1 MWMKRTI
8 KAGIALAG
16 CVLVVTALDPARGG
30 VDANERVKGIVN
42 GLVETAS
49 MSPAG
54 TPFEL
59 TAAETAKIGTRAMVE
74 RLGVSGELQ
83 PITRVVI
90 RAREAGKIVEMNVR
104 DGDAV
109 QAGKL
114 LVRFETDE
122 LQSTLLLRQS
132 DQDAAEAELMLAM
145 QALTRTEQLALK
157 NIASTEQLDKAKSDV
172 AVKTA
177 RLQSLAA
184 QADIARLALRN
195 AEIRAPFSGTV
206 TRRLAEAGSRA
217 GADGELLT
225 LVDTSVLEAKVLVAT
240 RDIPR
245 VALSQTAELTIDGLG
260 GQIVKGTVDRISP
273 VAEDGTR
280 FVAVYLRLA
289 NRDGRLWGGMFA
301 SGSILLREKND
312 ALVVPAIALRK
323 DETGYHVLKVEDG
336 HLRRQTVAVG
346 ARWNDGNLV
355 EIAAGLK
362 DGETILT
369 APLPELG
376 PDMAVTIDKAG

>member
-1 MWMKRTI
+1 MWVKRTI

-16 CVLVVTALDPARGG
+16 CVLVVTALDPARGS

-42 GLVETAS
+42 GLIETAS

-59 TAAETAKIGTRAMVE
+59 TAAETAKIGTREMVE
-74 RLGVSGELQ
+74 RLGISGELQ

-132 DQDAAEAELMLAM
+132 DRDAAEAELMLAM

-157 NIASTEQLDKAKSDV
+157 NIASAEQLDKAKSDV

-177 RLQSLAA
+177 RLQSLSA

-195 AEIRAPFSGTV
+195 AEIRAPFSGSV
-206 TRRLAEAGSRA
+206 TRRLAEAGSRV

-225 LVDTSVLEAKVLVAT
+225 LVDTSVLETKVLVAT

-245 VALSQTAELTIDGLG
+245 VALGQTAELEIDGLG

-289 NRDGRLWGGMFA
+289 NRDGGLWGGMFA
-301 SGSILLREKND
+301 SGSILLRQKND
-312 ALVVPAIALRK
+312 ARVVPAIALRK

-336 HLRRQTVAVG
+336 HLRRQTVALG
-346 ARWNDGNLV
+346 ARWNDGSLV

-362 DGETILT
+362 DGEIILT

>member
-1 MWMKRTI
+1 MWVKRTI

-16 CVLVVTALDPARGG
+16 CVLVVTALDPARGS

-49 MSPAG
+49 MSRAG

-59 TAAETAKIGTRAMVE
+59 TAAETAKIGTRAMVD
-74 RLGVSGELQ
+74 RLGISGEIQ

-132 DQDAAEAELMLAM
+132 DRDAAEAELMLAM

-177 RLQSLAA
+177 RLQSLSA

-206 TRRLAEAGSRA
+206 TRRLAEAGSRV

-245 VALSQTAELTIDGLG
+245 VALGQTAELEIDGFG
-260 GQIVKGTVDRISP
+260 GQIVKGTVDRITP

-336 HLRRQTVAVG
+336 HLRRQTVALG
-346 ARWNDGNLV
+346 ARWNDGSLV

-362 DGETILT
+362 DGEIILT

>member
-1 MWMKRTI
+1 MWVKRTI

-16 CVLVVTALDPARGG
+16 CVLVVTALDPARGS

-74 RLGVSGELQ
+74 RLGISGELQ

-132 DQDAAEAELMLAM
+132 DRDAAEAELMLAM

-177 RLQSLAA
+177 RLQSLSA

-206 TRRLAEAGSRA
+206 TRRLAEAGSRV

-245 VALSQTAELTIDGLG
+245 VALGQTAELEIDGLG
-260 GQIVKGTVDRISP
+260 GQIVKGAVDRISP
-273 VAEDGTR
+273 VTEDGTR

-336 HLRRQTVAVG
+336 HLRRQTVALG
-346 ARWNDGNLV
+346 ARWNDGSLV

-376 PDMAVTIDKAG
+376 PDMAVTVDKAG

>member
-1 MWMKRTI
+1 MWVKRTI

-16 CVLVVTALDPARGG
+16 CVLVVTALDPARGS

-74 RLGVSGELQ
+74 RLGISGEIQ

-132 DQDAAEAELMLAM
+132 DRDAAEAELMLAM

-177 RLQSLAA
+177 RLQSLSA

-206 TRRLAEAGSRA
+206 TRRLAEAGSRV

-245 VALSQTAELTIDGLG
+245 VALGQTAELEIDGFG

-289 NRDGRLWGGMFA
+289 NRDGGLWGGMFA

-336 HLRRQTVAVG
+336 HLRRQTVALG
-346 ARWNDGNLV
+346 ARWNDGSLV

-362 DGETILT
+362 DGEIILT

>member
-1 MWMKRTI
+1 MWVKRTI

-16 CVLVVTALDPARGG
+16 CVLVVTALDPARGS

-132 DQDAAEAELMLAM
+132 DRDAAEAELMLAM

-245 VALSQTAELTIDGLG
+245 VALSQTVELAIDGLG

-336 HLRRQTVAVG
+336 RLRRQTVAVG
-346 ARWNDGNLV
+346 ARWNDGTLV

>member
-1 MWMKRTI
+1 MWVKRTI

-16 CVLVVTALDPARGG
+16 CVLVVTALDPARGS

-132 DQDAAEAELMLAM
+132 DRDAAEAELMLAM

-177 RLQSLAA
+177 RLQSLSA

-245 VALSQTAELTIDGLG
+245 VALGQTAELEIDGLG

-336 HLRRQTVAVG
+336 RLRRQTVAVG
-346 ARWNDGNLV
+346 ARWNDGSLV

-362 DGETILT
+362 NGETILT

>member
-59 TAAETAKIGTRAMVE
+59 TAAEMAKIGTRPMVE
-74 RLGVSGELQ
+74 RLGISGELQ

-104 DGDAV
+104 DGDTV

-132 DQDAAEAELMLAM
+132 DRDAAEAELMLAM

-157 NIASTEQLDKAKSDV
+157 NIASAEQLDKAKSDV

-206 TRRLAEAGSRA
+206 TRRLAEAGSRV

-245 VALSQTAELTIDGLG
+245 VALSQTAELAIDGLG

-346 ARWNDGNLV
+346 ARWNDGDLV

>member
-1 MWMKRTI
+1 MWVKRTI

-16 CVLVVTALDPARGG
+16 CVLVVTALDPARGS

-74 RLGVSGELQ
+74 RLGISGELQ

-132 DQDAAEAELMLAM
+132 DRDAAEAELMLAM

-157 NIASTEQLDKAKSDV
+157 NIASREQLDKAKSDV

-177 RLQSLAA
+177 RLQSLSA

-206 TRRLAEAGSRA
+206 TRRLAEAGSRV

-245 VALSQTAELTIDGLG
+245 VALGQTAELEIDGLG

-336 HLRRQTVAVG
+336 RLRRQTVAVG
-346 ARWNDGNLV
+346 ARWNDGTLV

>member
-1 MWMKRTI
+1 MWVKRTI

-16 CVLVVTALDPARGG
+16 CVLVVTALDPARGS

-42 GLVETAS
+42 GLVETAA

-59 TAAETAKIGTRAMVE
+59 TAGEMAKIGARPMVE
-74 RLGVSGELQ
+74 RLGISGELQ

-132 DQDAAEAELMLAM
+132 DRDAAEAELMLAM
-145 QALTRTEQLALK
+145 LALTRTEQLALK
-157 NIASTEQLDKAKSDV
+157 NIASAEQLDKAKSDV

-177 RLQSLAA
+177 RLQSLSA

-195 AEIRAPFSGTV
+195 AEIHAPFSGTV
-206 TRRLAEAGSRA
+206 TRRLAEAGSRV

-225 LVDTSVLEAKVLVAT
+225 LVDTNVLEAKVLVAT
-240 RDIPR
+240 RDVPR
-245 VALSQTAELTIDGLG
+245 VARGQTAELEIDGLA
-260 GQIVKGTVDRISP
+260 GQIVKGTVERISP

-280 FVAVYLRLA
+280 VVAVYVRLA
-289 NRDGRLWGGMFA
+289 NRDGQLWGGMFA
-301 SGSILLREKND
+301 SGNILLREKSD

-323 DETGYHVLKVEDG
+323 DETGYHVLKVQDG
-336 HLRRQTVAVG
+336 YLRRQTVAVG
-346 ARWNDGNLV
+346 PRWNGGSLI
-355 EIAAGLK
+355 EIAAGLR

-369 APLPELG
+369 APLPELR

>member
-1 MWMKRTI
+1 MWVKRTI

-16 CVLVVTALDPARGG
+16 CVLVVTALDPARGS

-42 GLVETAS
+42 GLIETAS

-59 TAAETAKIGTRAMVE
+59 TAAETAKIGTREMVE
-74 RLGVSGELQ
+74 RLGISGELQ

-132 DQDAAEAELMLAM
+132 DRDAAEAELMLAM

-157 NIASTEQLDKAKSDV
+157 NIASAEQLDKAKSDV

-177 RLQSLAA
+177 RLQSLSA

-195 AEIRAPFSGTV
+195 AEIRAPFSGSV
-206 TRRLAEAGSRA
+206 TRRLAEAGSRV

-225 LVDTSVLEAKVLVAT
+225 LVDTSVLETKVLVAT

-245 VALSQTAELTIDGLG
+245 VALGQTAELEIDGLG

-289 NRDGRLWGGMFA
+289 NRDGGLWGGMFA
-301 SGSILLREKND
+301 SGSILLRQKND

-336 HLRRQTVAVG
+336 HLRRQTVALG
-346 ARWNDGNLV
+346 ARWNDGSLV

-362 DGETILT
+362 DGEIILT

>member
-1 MWMKRTI
+1 MWVKRTI

-16 CVLVVTALDPARGG
+16 CVLVVTALDPARGS

-42 GLVETAS
+42 GLVETAA

-59 TAAETAKIGTRAMVE
+59 TATETAKIGTRPMAE
-74 RLGVSGELQ
+74 RLGISGELQ

-104 DGDAV
+104 DGDTV

-132 DQDAAEAELMLAM
+132 DRDAAEAELMLAM

-157 NIASTEQLDKAKSDV
+157 NIASAEQLDKAKSDV

-177 RLQSLAA
+177 RLQSLSA

-195 AEIRAPFSGTV
+195 AEIRAPFGGTV
-206 TRRLAEAGSRA
+206 TRRLAEAGSRV

-240 RDIPR
+240 RDVPR
-245 VALSQTAELTIDGLG
+245 VTLGQTAELEIDGLG

-289 NRDGRLWGGMFA
+289 NRDGQLWGGMFA

-323 DETGYHVLKVEDG
+323 DETGYHVLKVQDG
-336 HLRRQTVAVG
+336 HLRRQTVTVG
-346 ARWNDGNLV
+346 ARWNGGNLI

-369 APLPELG
+369 APLPELR
-376 PDMAVTIDKAG
+376 PDMAVTVDKAG

>member
-1 MWMKRTI
+1 MWVKRTI

-16 CVLVVTALDPARGG
+16 CVLVVTALDPARGS

-74 RLGVSGELQ
+74 RLGISGELQ

-132 DQDAAEAELMLAM
+132 DRDAAEAELMLAM

-177 RLQSLAA
+177 RLQSLSA

-206 TRRLAEAGSRA
+206 TRRLAEAGSRV

-245 VALSQTAELTIDGLG
+245 VALGQTAELEIDGLG

-336 HLRRQTVAVG
+336 RLRRQTVAVG
-346 ARWNDGNLV
+346 ARWNDGTLV

>member
-1 MWMKRTI
+1 MWVKRTLR
-8 KAGIALAG
+8 AGIALAG
-16 CVLVVTALDPARGG
+16 CVFVVTALDPARGS
-30 VDANERVKGIVN
+30 VDANERVKGLVE
-42 GLVETAS
+42 GLVETAA

-59 TAAETAKIGTRAMVE
+59 TAAETAKIGTRQMVE
-74 RLGVSGELQ
+74 RLGISGELQ

-90 RAREAGKIVEMNVR
+90 RARDAGKVLEVNVR
-104 DGDAV
+104 DGDTV
-109 QAGKL
+109 PSGKL

-132 DQDAAEAELMLAM
+132 DRDAAEAELMLAM
-145 QALTRTEQLALK
+145 LALTRTEQLALK
-157 NIASTEQLDKAKSDV
+157 NIASAEQLDKAKSDV

-177 RLQSLAA
+177 RLQSLSA

-195 AEIRAPFSGTV
+195 AEIRAPFNGTV
-206 TRRLAEAGSRA
+206 TRRLAEAGSRV

-240 RDIPR
+240 RDVPR
-245 VALSQTAELTIDGLG
+245 VALGQTAELEIDGLG

-301 SGSILLREKND
+301 SGSILLREKD
-312 ALVVPAIALRK
+312 GALVVPAIALRR
-323 DETGYHVLKVEDG
+323 DESGYHVLKVQDG

-346 ARWNDGNLV
+346 PHWNGGSLI

-369 APLPELG
+369 APLPELQPG
-376 PDMAVTIDKAG
+376 MAVAIDKAG

>member
-1 MWMKRTI
+1 MWVKRTI

-16 CVLVVTALDPARGG
+16 CVLVVTALDPARGS

-132 DQDAAEAELMLAM
+132 DRDAAEAELMLAM

-157 NIASTEQLDKAKSDV
+157 NITSAEQLDKAKSDV

>member
-1 MWMKRTI
+1 MWVKRTI

-16 CVLVVTALDPARGG
+16 CVLVVTALDPARGS

-132 DQDAAEAELMLAM
+132 DRDAAEAELMLAM

-206 TRRLAEAGSRA
+206 TRRLAEAGSRV

-245 VALSQTAELTIDGLG
+245 VALSQTAELAIDGLG

-346 ARWNDGNLV
+346 ARWNDGDLV

-376 PDMAVTIDKAG
+376 PDMAVTIDRAG

>member
-1 MWMKRTI
+1 MWVKRTI

-16 CVLVVTALDPARGG
+16 CVLVVTALDPARGS
-30 VDANERVKGIVN
+30 VDANERVKGIVS
-42 GLVETAS
+42 GLVETAA

-59 TAAETAKIGTRAMVE
+59 TATETAKIGTRPMVE
-74 RLGVSGELQ
+74 RLGISGELQ

-104 DGDAV
+104 DGDTV

-132 DQDAAEAELMLAM
+132 DRDAAEAELMLAM

-157 NIASTEQLDKAKSDV
+157 NIASAEQFDKAKSDV

-177 RLQSLAA
+177 RLQSLSA

-195 AEIRAPFSGTV
+195 AEIRAPFGGTV
-206 TRRLAEAGSRA
+206 TRRLAEAGSRV

-240 RDIPR
+240 RDVPR
-245 VALSQTAELTIDGLG
+245 VTLGQTAELEIDGLG
-260 GQIVKGTVDRISP
+260 GRIVKGTVDRISP

-289 NRDGRLWGGMFA
+289 NRDGQLWGGMFA

-323 DETGYHVLKVEDG
+323 DETGYHVLKVQDG
-336 HLRRQTVAVG
+336 HLRRQMVTVG
-346 ARWNDGNLV
+346 ARWNGGNLI

-369 APLPELG
+369 APLPQLR
-376 PDMAVTIDKAG
+376 PDMAVTVDKAG

>member
-16 CVLVVTALDPARGG
+16 CVLVVTALDPARGS

-336 HLRRQTVAVG
+336 RLRRQTVAVG

>member
-1 MWMKRTI
+1 MWVKRTI

-16 CVLVVTALDPARGG
+16 CVLVVTALDPARGS

-49 MSPAG
+49 MSRAG

-59 TAAETAKIGTRAMVE
+59 TAAETAKIGTRAMVD
-74 RLGVSGELQ
+74 RLGISGEIQ

-132 DQDAAEAELMLAM
+132 DRDAAEAELMLAM

-177 RLQSLAA
+177 RLQSLSA

-206 TRRLAEAGSRA
+206 TRRLAEAGSRV

-245 VALSQTAELTIDGLG
+245 VALGQTAELEIDGFG
-260 GQIVKGTVDRISP
+260 GQIVKGTVDRITP

-289 NRDGRLWGGMFA
+289 NRDGGLWGGMFA

-336 HLRRQTVAVG
+336 HLRRQTVALG
-346 ARWNDGNLV
+346 ARWNDGSLV

-362 DGETILT
+362 DGEIILT

>member
-1 MWMKRTI
+1 MWVKRTLR
-8 KAGIALAG
+8 AGIALAG
-16 CVLVVTALDPARGG
+16 CVFVVTALDPARGS
-30 VDANERVKGIVN
+30 VDANERVKGLVE
-42 GLVETAS
+42 GLVETAA

-59 TAAETAKIGTRAMVE
+59 TAAETAKIGTRQMVE
-74 RLGVSGELQ
+74 RLGISGELQ

-90 RAREAGKIVEMNVR
+90 RARDAGKVLEVNVR

-109 QAGKL
+109 PSGKL

-132 DQDAAEAELMLAM
+132 DRDAAEAELMLAM
-145 QALTRTEQLALK
+145 LALTRTEQLALK
-157 NIASTEQLDKAKSDV
+157 NIASAEQLDKAKSDV

-177 RLQSLAA
+177 RLQSLSA

-195 AEIRAPFSGTV
+195 AEIRAPFNGTV
-206 TRRLAEAGSRA
+206 TRRLAEAGSRV

-240 RDIPR
+240 RDVPR
-245 VALSQTAELTIDGLG
+245 VALGQTAELEIDGLG

-301 SGSILLREKND
+301 SGSILLREKD
-312 ALVVPAIALRK
+312 GALVVPAIALRR
-323 DETGYHVLKVEDG
+323 DESGYHVLKVQDG

-346 ARWNDGNLV
+346 PHWNGGSLI

-369 APLPELG
+369 APLPELQPG
-376 PDMAVTIDKAG
+376 MAVAIDKAG

>member
-1 MWMKRTI
+1 MWVKRTI

-16 CVLVVTALDPARGG
+16 CVLVVTALDPARGS

-42 GLVETAS
+42 GLVETAA

-59 TAAETAKIGTRAMVE
+59 TATETATIGTRPMVE
-74 RLGVSGELQ
+74 RLGISGELQ

-90 RAREAGKIVEMNVR
+90 RAREAGKIVEVNVR
-104 DGDAV
+104 DGDTV
-109 QAGKL
+109 QAGEL
-114 LVRFETDE
+114 LLRFETDE

-132 DQDAAEAELMLAM
+132 DRDAAEAELMLAM

-157 NIASTEQLDKAKSDV
+157 NIASAEQLDKAKSDV

-177 RLQSLAA
+177 RLQSLSA

-195 AEIRAPFSGTV
+195 AEIRAPFGGTV
-206 TRRLAEAGSRA
+206 TRRLAEAGSRV

-240 RDIPR
+240 RDVPR
-245 VALSQTAELTIDGLG
+245 VARGQTAELEIDGLG

-323 DETGYHVLKVEDG
+323 DETGYHVLKVQDG
-336 HLRRQTVAVG
+336 HLRRQTVTVG
-346 ARWNDGNLV
+346 ARWNGGNLI

-369 APLPELG
+369 APLPQLR
-376 PDMAVTIDKAG
+376 PDMAVTVDKAG

>member
-1 MWMKRTI
+1 MWVKRTI

-16 CVLVVTALDPARGG
+16 CVLVVTALDPARGS

-122 LQSTLLLRQS
+122 SQSTLLLRQS
-132 DQDAAEAELMLAM
+132 DRDAAEAELMLAM

-177 RLQSLAA
+177 RLQSLSA

-206 TRRLAEAGSRA
+206 TRRLAEAGSRV

-245 VALSQTAELTIDGLG
+245 VALGQTAELEIDGLG

-336 HLRRQTVAVG
+336 RLRRQTVAVG
-346 ARWNDGNLV
+346 ARWNDGSLV

-362 DGETILT
+362 DGEIILT

>member
-1 MWMKRTI
+1 MWVKRTI

-16 CVLVVTALDPARGG
+16 CVLVVTALDPARGS

-74 RLGVSGELQ
+74 RLGISGELQ

-132 DQDAAEAELMLAM
+132 DRDAAEAELMLAM

-177 RLQSLAA
+177 RLQSLSA

-206 TRRLAEAGSRA
+206 TRRLAEAGSRV

-245 VALSQTAELTIDGLG
+245 VALGQTAELEIDGLG

-336 HLRRQTVAVG
+336 RLRRQTVAVG
-346 ARWNDGNLV
+346 ARWNDGSLV

>member
-1 MWMKRTI
+1 MWVKRTI

-16 CVLVVTALDPARGG
+16 CVLVVTALDPARGS

-42 GLVETAS
+42 GLVETAA

-59 TAAETAKIGTRAMVE
+59 TATETAKIGTRPMVE
-74 RLGVSGELQ
+74 RLGISGELQ

-109 QAGKL
+109 QAGEL

-132 DQDAAEAELMLAM
+132 DRDAAEAELMLAM

-157 NIASTEQLDKAKSDV
+157 NIASAEQLDKAKSDV

-177 RLQSLAA
+177 RLQSLSA

-195 AEIRAPFSGTV
+195 AEIRAPFGGTV
-206 TRRLAEAGSRA
+206 TRRLAEAGSRV

-240 RDIPR
+240 RDVPR
-245 VALSQTAELTIDGLG
+245 VALGQTAELEIDGLG

-289 NRDGRLWGGMFA
+289 NRNGQLWGGMFA

-323 DETGYHVLKVEDG
+323 DETGYHVLKVQDG
-336 HLRRQTVAVG
+336 HLRRQTVTVG
-346 ARWNDGNLV
+346 ARWSGGSLI

-369 APLPELG
+369 APLPELR
-376 PDMAVTIDKAG
+376 PDMAVTVDKAS

>member
-1 MWMKRTI
+1 MWVKRTI

-16 CVLVVTALDPARGG
+16 CVLVVTALDPARGS

-90 RAREAGKIVEMNVR
+90 RAREAGKIMEMNVR

-132 DQDAAEAELMLAM
+132 DRDAAEAELMLAM

-157 NIASTEQLDKAKSDV
+157 NIASAEQLDKAKSDV

-206 TRRLAEAGSRA
+206 TRRLAEAGSRV

-245 VALSQTAELTIDGLG
+245 VALSQTAELAIDGLG

-346 ARWNDGNLV
+346 ARWNDGDLV

>member
-1 MWMKRTI
+1 MWVKRTI

-16 CVLVVTALDPARGG
+16 CVLVVTALDPARGS

-42 GLVETAS
+42 GLVETAA

-59 TAAETAKIGTRAMVE
+59 TATETATIGTRPMVE
-74 RLGVSGELQ
+74 RLGISGELQ

-90 RAREAGKIVEMNVR
+90 RAREAGKIVEVNVR
-104 DGDAV
+104 DGDTV
-109 QAGKL
+109 QAGEL
-114 LVRFETDE
+114 LLRFETDE

-132 DQDAAEAELMLAM
+132 DRDAAEAELMLAM

-157 NIASTEQLDKAKSDV
+157 NIASAEQLDKAKSDV

-177 RLQSLAA
+177 RLQSLSA

-195 AEIRAPFSGTV
+195 AEIRAPFGGTV
-206 TRRLAEAGSRA
+206 TRRLAEAGSRV

-240 RDIPR
+240 RDVPR
-245 VALSQTAELTIDGLG
+245 VARGQTAELEIDGLG

-312 ALVVPAIALRK
+312 ALVVPAIALRAGSGK
-323 DETGYHVLKVEDG
+323 LHSQDK
-336 HLRRQTVAVG
+336 
-346 ARWNDGNLV
+346 WNFC
-355 EIAAGLK
+355 
-362 DGETILT
+362 LT
-369 APLPELG
+369 SA
-376 PDMAVTIDKAG
+376 